1 MTLCFSRHQYL
12 EFVWDQTVATWLGCH
27 RRALEWF
34 ACVPTRLIIDNA
46 KCAITKACRFDP
58 LVQRAYAE
66 CAEGY
71 SFRIEACP
79 PADPAKK
86 GIVEAGVKYVKGNF
100 LPTRTFRDLTDLN
113 TQARHWVLH
122 EAGVRIHGTTK
133 EKPLDRFAIER
144 PFLKPLPEIAPDLGV
159 WNKVSVHRD
168 CHVSFDKSLYSVP
181 FTLVGKRLWLK
192 ATDTTVR
199 IFEDYRLVATHLR
212 ARKAGTPRTVRDHLP
227 PEAQIFFAQDRS
239 WCAEQA
245 KRIGPACAELIEKLL
260 TDRILERLRA
270 AQGVLRLAK
279 QYGSQRLEA
288 ACIRALA
295 HDSAHY
301 RTVKTI
307 LAGRFDQRPLQA
319 SEAQNTAYV
328 SQARFARAARDL
340 FPLEPAAESAAADVF
355 VPTANG

>member
-1 MTLCFSRHQYL
+1 
-12 EFVWDQTVATWLGCH
+12 
-27 RRALEWF
+27 
-34 ACVPTRLIIDNA
+34 
-46 KCAITKACRFDP
+46 
-58 LVQRAYAE
+58 
-66 CAEGY
+66 
-71 SFRIEACP
+71 
-79 PADPAKK
+79 
-86 GIVEAGVKYVKGNF
+86 
-100 LPTRTFRDLTDLN
+100 
-113 TQARHWVLH
+113 
-122 EAGVRIHGTTK
+122 
-133 EKPLDRFAIER
+133 
-144 PFLKPLPEIAPDLGV
+144 V

-192 ATDTTVR
+192 ATDTTVT

-212 ARKAGTPRTVRDHLP
+212 ARKAGTRRTVRDHLP
-227 PEAQIFFAQDRS
+227 PEAQAFFAQDRS
-239 WCAEQA
+239 WCCEQA

-319 SEAQNTAYV
+319 GEAQNTVYV

-340 FPLEPAAESAAADVF
+340 FCLEPAAESAAADVF